1 MRPDF
6 VVKRLMLF
14 VAVAFVA
21 ATINFFLPRIG
32 GQDPIRQRLTLL
44 QSQSGGGLDDVQ
56 GLIDT
61 YNKKFGLDRPLYR
74 QYLSYLGDTARL
86 DFGQSISNFPAK
98 VIDLLRAAIP
108 WSIGLLFTATV
119 LSFAIGTL
127 GGALLAWGAAPQF
140 LKAVLPVFFTFAAVP
155 FYLLGLVLLWLLA
168 FQNNWFPLFGG
179 YSAAAIPEF
188 TLTFWI
194 DVFKHAVLPALAII
208 LAQIGFWALGMRSMM
223 ITMQGED
230 YMLQAEAKGL
240 QGRRIFVRYAIRNA
254 ILPQTTALA
263 LSLGHI
269 ISGAVLVEVVFG
281 YPGVG
286 TLLLEA
292 IRGFDFFVIQ
302 GVVFTIIVTI
312 ALAMLIIDLVY
323 PMIDPRITYR
333 RA

>member
-1 MRPDF
+1 
-6 VVKRLMLF
+6 MLF
-14 VAVAFVA
+14 VVVAFVA

-32 GQDPIRQRLTLL
+32 GQDPIRQRLILL
-44 QSQSGGGLDDVQ
+44 QSQSGGGVDNIQ

-61 YNKKFGLDRPLYR
+61 SNKKFGLDRPLYR

-86 DFGQSISNFPAK
+86 DFGQSISNYPAK

-119 LSFAIGTL
+119 LSFTIGTL
-127 GGALLAWGAAPQF
+127 GGALLSWGAAPQF

-168 FQNNWFPLFGG
+168 FQNTWFPLFGG

-223 ITMQGED
+223 VTMKGED

-240 QGRRIFVRYAIRNA
+240 QGRRIFARYAIRNA

-312 ALAMLIIDLVY
+312 ALAMLISDLVY
-323 PMIDPRITYR
+323 PLIDPRITYR